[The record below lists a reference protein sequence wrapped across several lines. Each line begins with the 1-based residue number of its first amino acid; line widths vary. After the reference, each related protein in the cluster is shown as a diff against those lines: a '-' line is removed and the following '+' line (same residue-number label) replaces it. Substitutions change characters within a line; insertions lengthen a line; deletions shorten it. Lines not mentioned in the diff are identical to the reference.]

1 MHTRTQAYFRARKP
15 HTILN
20 SPSAVSSCTAS
31 GPRQPDRPWP
41 SFSGTHTQWLRARR
55 DLRTFDFNAL
65 AFSPDNL
72 AVLVAEIFYQA
83 SVPAR
88 APLLT
93 ITSQHDRTR
102 PRSRPPAGGRVC
114 CSAVGDAHFIAEA
127 LRLSVLWS
135 ALFYIMSVSPLVS
148 GQSFIH
154 RLYSSHH
161 DFCLE
166 FARFHIHC
174 WDYDLVVI
182 LR

>member
-93 ITSQHDRTR
+93 ITSQHDKTR
-102 PRSRPPAGGRVC
+102 PRSGGLASLQRCRRCAFYRGSSPFVR
-114 CSAVGDAHFIAEA
+114 ALVG
-127 LRLSVLWS
+127 SVL
-135 ALFYIMSVSPLVS
+135 
-148 GQSFIH
+148 
-154 RLYSSHH
+154 
-161 DFCLE
+161 C
-166 FARFHIHC
+166 
-174 WDYDLVVI
+174 
-182 LR
+182 